1 MHYIRAHISNS
12 QDQDN
17 CLNKFLL
24 NQEMLVAVVLSF
36 FFFDLL
42 NDDGTVI
49 NYVCVILNQL
59 ASLLFV

>member
-36 FFFDLL
+36 FFLTCSTMMALL
-42 NDDGTVI
+42 
-49 NYVCVILNQL
+49 
-59 ASLLFV
+59 